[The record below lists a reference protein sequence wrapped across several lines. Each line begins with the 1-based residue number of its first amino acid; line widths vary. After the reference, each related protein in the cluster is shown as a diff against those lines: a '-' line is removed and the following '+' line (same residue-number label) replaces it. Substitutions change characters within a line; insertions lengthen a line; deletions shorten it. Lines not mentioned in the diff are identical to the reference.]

1 MDPLTLAMIGV
12 IAMFVLILLHVPL
25 GVAMALVGVVGF
37 AQIAG
42 WAPALSLMAS
52 EPAAAMSNLD
62 IAVIPLF
69 MLMGS
74 LATVGGL
81 GTDIYEVSYALIG
94 HRRGGLATTTIVA
107 SAGFGAV
114 CGSGVATTATFS
126 KVALPEML
134 KRSYS
139 PSLAT
144 GSVAAGG
151 TLGIIVPPSGM
162 MILYAVLTEQSVL
175 NLFTAAFIPA
185 AIAVLFYIIAIQVQL
200 HLNPEFGP
208 KGERLPARER
218 IRALGQGWG
227 VAVLAIVVLGGI
239 YSGIFTVHEAAAIG
253 VVIAFLFALMRR
265 RLGPRA
271 FLAVL
276 GEASSSTAMIYLMIF
291 GATIFSYFISVTGG
305 ADLVVSSIGALNVP
319 PLVVIGL
326 LLLLYIFLGAFFDE
340 VAAMV
345 ITLPFVI
352 PVIQDLGYDLV
363 WWGIINVV
371 VIGIGMLTP
380 PIGINV
386 MLLSGMN
393 PNIKLKTIYRGIM
406 PFFCADIVRL
416 ALLTLIPSLTLWLPQ
431 ILR

>member
-1 MDPLTLAMIGV
+1 
-12 IAMFVLILLHVPL
+12 
-25 GVAMALVGVVGF
+25 MALVGVVGF
-37 AQIAG
+37 AQVAG

-81 GTDIYEVSYALIG
+81 GTDIYEVSYAVIG
-94 HRRGGLATTTIVA
+94 HRRGGLATTTILA

-134 KRSYS
+134 KRQYS
-139 PSLAT
+139 AELAT
-144 GSVAAGG
+144 GAVAAGG

-175 NLFTAAFIPA
+175 ALFTAAFIPA
-185 AIAVLFYIIAIQVQL
+185 AIAIIFYIIAIQVQVM
-200 HLNPEFGP
+200 LNPAAAP
-208 KGERLPARER
+208 QGERLPFKKR
-218 IRALGQGWG
+218 IAALRQGWG
-227 VAVLAIVVLGGI
+227 VAVLSIVVLGGI

-253 VVIAFLFALMRR
+253 VVIAFMFALLRR
-265 RLGPRA
+265 RLGVRE
-271 FLAVL
+271 FLNVL
-276 GEASSSTAMIYLMIF
+276 GEASSATAMIYLMIF

-305 ADLVVSSIGALNVP
+305 ADFIVSGITSLDVA

-326 LLLLYIFLGAFFDE
+326 LLLFYMFLGAFFDE

-352 PVIQDLGYDLV
+352 PVIQNLGYDLV

-386 MLLSGMN
+386 MLLSSMN
-393 PNIKLKTIYRGIM
+393 PQIPLTTIYRGIF
-406 PFFCADIVRL
+406 PFFCADVIRL
-416 ALLTLIPSLTLWLPQ
+416 ALLTLVPALTLWLPA
-431 ILR
+431 ILK